1 MAAVLKR
8 CCLRRD
14 ASLRL
19 HARQL
24 HGLAVARGIVAL
36 DVCQGARTIPTKR
49 TSSKPVQTFMALNA
63 DHIAPGWCK
72 AAIRTLVKLL
82 AVADGS
88 PMRRRAIAGLRV
100 CSTSTELC
108 FSTLITVENPD
119 AVFLGICRKARQR
132 SCTICRDCGR
142 SARIRLIGED
152 QSITQCARCVA
163 PALLKHEIWELD
175 QALRFLK
182 AVGQPI
188 SASQI
193 PPLLRPSFLEASA
206 REPVRTDGKGRQDQ
220 MAVYAFANWAEGWR
234 QIGQGLAV
242 VH

>member
-1 MAAVLKR
+1 MHTALHPRVPSYKREAETLPAVPTTGSNAAN
-8 CCLRRD
+8 
-14 ASLRL
+14 A
-19 HARQL
+19 
-24 HGLAVARGIVAL
+24 HGDRFDKEAWMEAA
-36 DVCQGARTIPTKR
+36 Q
-49 TSSKPVQTFMALNA
+49 PVQTFMALNA
-63 DHIAPGWCK
+63 DHIAPGWRK

-88 PMRRRAIAGLRV
+88 PTRRRAVAGLRV

-108 FSTLITVENPD
+108 FSTSMTVESPD
-119 AVFLGICRKARQR
+119 AVFLGICRKVRQR
-132 SCTICRDCGR
+132 SCTVCRDCGR
-142 SARIRLIGED
+142 PARIRLIGED
-152 QSITQCARCVA
+152 QSVTRCTRCVA

-175 QALRFLK
+175 QSLRFLK

-206 REPVRTDGKGRQDQ
+206 REPVITEGKSRQDQ
-220 MAVYAFANWAEGWR
+220 MRLADFVKWAEGWR
-234 QIGQGLAV
+234 QIGKGLAV